1 MLRPGW
7 PMKGAPSAQ
16 DSGSGSGSGSS
27 IGSSGGGGS
36 GAKGEK
42 SAKPLRCVCVLVRR
56 S

>member
-16 DSGSGSGSGSS
+16 DSGPGSS
-27 IGSSGGGGS
+27 SGS

-42 SAKPLRCVCVLVRR
+42 SAKPLRSVCVCLCIGVKLAVLT
-56 S
+56 